1 MEIMQEYINTKKY
14 DSLQGIR
21 TVKERKRF
29 ESYIGYAFSK
39 ELECEKYIQ
48 NTDFSFQFEKNQI
61 ENILN
66 QHKLETKEKEEIPN
80 DLNNFEN
87 NLNDLKPKSSTDENN
102 NSKSESKSDKKNI
115 TKTSSEDNNQ
125 NKINNI
131 NNTKKKN
138 TEKKEKKSDKK
149 NSKISKKMI

>member
-1 MEIMQEYINTKKY
+1 MQEYNDTKKY
-14 DSLQGIR
+14 NFLQGIR
-21 TVKERKRF
+21 TDKEGKRF
-29 ESYIGYAFSK
+29 ESYIGFAFIM
-39 ELECEKYIQ
+39 ELEFEKYIQ
-48 NTDFSFQFEKNQI
+48 NADFSFQFEKNQI
-61 ENILN
+61 EKILN

-102 NSKSESKSDKKNI
+102 TSKSESKSDKKNI
-115 TKTSSEDNNQ
+115 TTTSSEDNNQ